1 MSEEEL
7 KDYMQQVSANEDSA
21 IKLIEINKKLVIENE
36 RLRNELETQNLDMGL
51 EIEHL
56 KEKIKDIEQDRDENF
71 KRIPI
76 AEQVGISDKDF
87 Y

>member
-7 KDYMQQVSANEDSA
+7 EDYIRRVNENEDSA
-21 IKLIEINKKLVIENE
+21 VKLIEINKELLRRIEE
-36 RLRNELETQNLDMGL
+36 QKY

-56 KEKIKDIEQDRDENF
+56 KERIQDIEQDRDENF
-71 KRIPI
+71 RRIPI
-76 AEQVGISDKDF
+76 AEQVEISDKDF

>member
-1 MSEEEL
+1 MSEKEL
-7 KDYMQQVSANEDSA
+7 EDYIRRVNENEDSA
-21 IKLIEINKKLVIENE
+21 VKLIEINKQLLSTIEE
-36 RLRNELETQNLDMGL
+36 QKD

-56 KEKIKDIEQDRDENF
+56 KERIKDLEQDRDENF

>member
-7 KDYMQQVSANEDSA
+7 EDYIRRVNENEESA
-21 IKLIEINKKLVIENE
+21 IKLIEINKELLSVIEE
-36 RLRNELETQNLDMGL
+36 QKD

-71 KRIPI
+71 RRIPI